1 MKNAPLLGHFFLYYE
16 NNSSLLSKPMSESKE
31 TSSNLS
37 ETLFVKHK
45 QAKETSMLT
54 RYMPSSIELLDEKK
68 AKQDQAWYRNLRRL
82 QWVWQGVDPIE
93 QEEVLSRIASST
105 HSRTSDEWL
114 DTVMGYHS
122 GNWAYEWTK
131 LGMRHQKRSN
141 NLDDNSAAEEL
152 FSASLCFSIAGY
164 PHLKNDNLATQ
175 AQVLAN
181 SAYSEAIKKTDF
193 IVKQIEIPYEN
204 KKIKAHLHLTKT
216 DKPQPVVIVSAGLD
230 SLQTDMWRLFRD
242 FLAPKNIAML
252 TVDMP
257 SIGHS
262 SHWNLSEDSSC
273 LHQAV
278 LNELYNIPWVDHH
291 KVGLFGFRFGG
302 NAMVRLS
309 FMEQTKVKACVT
321 FGAPIHDIFA
331 NSKKLKQMPK
341 MYLDVLASRLGK
353 SVVDIN
359 SLSGQLMAWSLK
371 VQGLLANSKTR
382 VPILALSLEGDPI
395 SPHSDN
401 QLVAIYSDYGKAK
414 MIKSKSIT
422 KGYEQS
428 LDLAIKWLEDELF
441 R

>member
-1 MKNAPLLGHFFLYYE
+1 M
-16 NNSSLLSKPMSESKE
+16 SLSEE
-31 TSSNLS
+31 TSKNLS

-54 RYMPSSIELLDEKK
+54 QYMPSSVDLLEQRHEQ
-68 AKQDQAWYRNLRRL
+68 QDSAWYRNLRRM
-82 QWVWQGVDPIE
+82 QWVWQGVNPIE
-93 QEEVLSRIASST
+93 QEAVLSRIASST
-105 HSRTSDEWL
+105 HSRTTDDWL
-114 DTVMGYHS
+114 DTVMGYRS

-131 LGMRHQKRSN
+131 LGMQHQNRANDKSGEEV
-141 NLDDNSAAEEL
+141 AEEL

-181 SAYSEAIKKTDF
+181 TAYAEAIKHTKLV
-193 IVKQIEIPYEN
+193 VKQLEIPYQN
-204 KKIKAHLHLTKT
+204 RKIKAHLHLSNT

-242 FLAPKNIAML
+242 YLAPKNIAML

-262 SHWNLSEDSSC
+262 SHWPLTEDSSC

-278 LNELYNIPWVDHH
+278 LNELPNIPWVDHY

-309 FMEQTKVKACVT
+309 FLEQQKIKACVAL
-321 FGAPIHDIFA
+321 GAPIHDIFVHA
-331 NSKKLKQMPK
+331 DRLKQMPK
-341 MYLDVLASRLGK
+341 MHLDVLASRLGK
-353 SVVDIN
+353 GVVDIN

-371 VQGLLANSKTR
+371 VQGLLANSKTQ
-382 VPILALSLEGDPI
+382 VPILALALEGDPV
-395 SPHSDN
+395 SPPSDN

-414 MIKSKSIT
+414 KIKSKSIT
-422 KGYEQS
+422 QGYEQS
-428 LDLAIKWLEDELF
+428 LELAIKWLEDELF